1 MIPKKCLAIWRKKM
15 GTTNQKQYTS
25 KQAEQFKKEAEKKAK
40 ANGWQ
45 DMAYK
50 FYAQKGKK

>member
-1 MIPKKCLAIWRKKM
+1 M

-40 ANGWQ
+40 STGWQ
-45 DMAYK
+45 SMVYK
-50 FYAQKGKK
+50 FANVKGKK

>member
-1 MIPKKCLAIWRKKM
+1 M

-40 ANGWQ
+40 STGWQ

-50 FYAQKGKK
+50 FYAPKGKK

>member
-1 MIPKKCLAIWRKKM
+1 M

-25 KQAEQFKKEAEKKAK
+25 KQAEQFTKEVEKKAQ

-45 DMAYK
+45 SMVYK
-50 FYAQKGKK
+50 FVNVKGKK

>member
-1 MIPKKCLAIWRKKM
+1 M

-40 ANGWQ
+40 ESGWQ

-50 FYAQKGKK
+50 FYAKKDKK

>member
-1 MIPKKCLAIWRKKM
+1 M

-45 DMAYK
+45 SMAYK
-50 FYAQKGKK
+50 FASVKGKK